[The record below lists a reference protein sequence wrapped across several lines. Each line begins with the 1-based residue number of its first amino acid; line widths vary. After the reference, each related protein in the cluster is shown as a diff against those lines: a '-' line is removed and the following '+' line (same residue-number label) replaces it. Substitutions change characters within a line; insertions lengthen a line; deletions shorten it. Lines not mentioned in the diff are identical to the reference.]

1 MNLSD
6 ITTQP
11 YILALF
17 KRDDGTRFL
26 LGLGAYEFKDSQQHF
41 IANTMVNDVVD
52 MQGTDGALLAGQVR
66 RASTQSFDGY
76 VGDGGVIKS
85 TVEQYRKDFIAYF
98 QKNHFYTVVYIF
110 ADGTAIQR
118 KRGYIIDSPEVKEL
132 YQMTPEYHVALN
144 FEDVNYYKYAE
155 NSDGDEIYSNTA
167 NITSK
172 ITTTGG
178 LVWSMSAV
186 PIAGEGTRFTLY
198 GTLAEENLQSVQ
210 LKGQTSQPTY
220 SGKNLVYTK
229 AGIDGGITFSYD
241 SSTGATTIT
250 GQQSYG
256 FSLSQQVETNLP
268 AGTYT
273 VSIDAPQEVII
284 GVGIY
289 DSSDNRT
296 AEEIAAG
303 QTSLTFTAIA
313 PIAKFETIVAGLD
326 SGTTYNLTFKLQ
338 LESGSVAT
346 TFEPYV
352 GGIASP
358 NPDYPQ
364 TIHTVS
370 GEQTITISGGNS
382 QSQSYTVNLGKNLFD
397 ISTQPT
403 WTVGNTTSSVS
414 DGIMTV
420 SGDYAVGILVDVTP
434 NTEYTISCITEII
447 TSGGS
452 ISGNIRVYSSKKV
465 WISNDN
471 TFNSGSNSQVY
482 LNFYAGGGSNGVVK
496 FSNIQ
501 LEKGSTATT
510 YAPYFTPIELCKI
523 GTYQD
528 YIYKSNGDW
537 YVHKEIGY
545 KAVATSDIYAVAT
558 QYTNVSYY
566 NFAKPSDYA
575 GYGNYKYY
583 PVTCSHAIFAGSPS
597 GGWDTADAI
606 SKGYTAA
613 GANWIWIGFTKG
625 TTLAQAQ
632 TALDGIYF
640 YYALATP
647 TDTQITDVD
656 LIADLEDL
664 LGADTY
670 SPSTAFGITA
680 TNNLPAWLSISAHSG
695 SGGVVWDNIGATW
708 EEGGE
713 GGDSFVTVDS
723 ITDVFP
729 TITIIGSAHNPKITN
744 ITTGQVLQYAGNV
757 ASGQKLV
764 IDVQQ
769 KTAKLSGTSVITN
782 VSGDWLYLKPG
793 MNRIAY
799 TIDNSTVNYATI
811 EWQEITG

>member
-85 TVEQYRKDFIAYF
+85 TIEQYRKDFIAYF

-132 YQMTPEYHVALN
+132 YQMAPEYHVALN

-178 LVWSMSAV
+178 LIWSNVSAV
-186 PIAGEGTRFTLY
+186 PITGEGTSFTLY

-210 LKGQTSQPTY
+210 LKGQTSQTTY
-220 SGKNLVYTK
+220 LGKNLVYTK
-229 AGIDGGITFSYD
+229 AGIDGGITFTYD
-241 SSTGATTIT
+241 SATGATTIT

-256 FSLSQQVETNLP
+256 FSLSQRVATNLP

-273 VSIDAPQEVII
+273 VSIDAPQAIII

-289 DSSDNRT
+289 DGSDNRT
-296 AEEIAAG
+296 AEEIPVG
-303 QTSLTFTAIA
+303 QTSLTFTALA

-338 LESGSVAT
+338 LESGSTAT
-346 TFEPYV
+346 PFEPYT

-358 NPDYPQ
+358 NPEFPQ
-364 TIHTVS
+364 TVQTVS
-370 GEQTITISGGNS
+370 GTQTITITDGDS
-382 QSQSYTVNLGKNLFD
+382 QTQTFSVRLGSL
-397 ISTQPT
+397 
-403 WTVGNTTSSVS
+403 
-414 DGIMTV
+414 
-420 SGDYAVGILVDVTP
+420 
-434 NTEYTISCITEII
+434 
-447 TSGGS
+447 
-452 ISGNIRVYSSKKV
+452 
-465 WISNDN
+465 
-471 TFNSGSNSQVY
+471 
-482 LNFYAGGGSNGVVK
+482 
-496 FSNIQ
+496 
-501 LEKGSTATT
+501 
-510 YAPYFTPIELCKI
+510 ELCKI

-528 YIYKSNGDW
+528 YIYKSGDDW
-537 YVHKEIGY
+537 YVHKETG
-545 KAVATSDIYAVAT
+545 KLDLSGTTSWWLSGVQTDDVTQVAVWVGAI
-558 QYTNVSYY
+558 
-566 NFAKPSDYA
+566 AKIDDESA
-575 GYGNYKYY
+575 GYSNILGVETLTEWGTRKPNFSVFSGNNYY
-583 PVTCSHAIFAGSPS
+583 VRVSSSLAT
-597 GGWDTADAI
+597 TAEQ
-606 SKGYTAA
+606 
-613 GANWIWIGFTKG
+613 W
-625 TTLAQAQ
+625 Q
-632 TALDGIYF
+632 TYLSTHTMLV
-640 YYALATP
+640 YYALATA
-647 TDTQITDVD
+647 TDTQITDAD
-656 LIADLEDL
+656 LISDLDDL

-670 SPSTAFGITA
+670 SPSTAFEITA
-680 TNNLPAWLSISAHSG
+680 TNNLPAWLSVSAHSG

-729 TITIIGSAHNPKITN
+729 TITIIGAAHNPKITN
-744 ITTGQVLQYAGNV
+744 ITTGQVLQYTGNV

-793 MNRIAY
+793 INRIVY
-799 TIDNSTVNYATI
+799 TIDNATVNYATI

>member
-110 ADGTAIQR
+110 SDGTAIQR

-155 NSDGDEIYSNTA
+155 NSNGDEIYSNTA

-178 LVWSMSAV
+178 LIWSNLSV
-186 PIAGEGTRFTLY
+186 IPITGEGTSFTLY

-210 LKGQTSQPTY
+210 LKGQTSQTTY

-256 FSLSQQVETNLP
+256 FSLSQKVETNLP

-273 VSIDAPQEVII
+273 VSIDAPQEII
-284 GVGIY
+284 VGIGIY

-296 AEEIAAG
+296 AEEIPAG

-338 LESGSVAT
+338 LESGSTAT
-346 TFEPYV
+346 SFEPYV
-352 GGIASP
+352 GGMASP
-358 NPDYPQ
+358 SPDYPQ
-364 TIHTVS
+364 TVHTVS
-370 GEQTITISGGNS
+370 GEQTITISDGNS
-382 QSQSYTVNLGKNLFD
+382 QSQSYTVDLG
-397 ISTQPT
+397 S
-403 WTVGNTTSSVS
+403 
-414 DGIMTV
+414 
-420 SGDYAVGILVDVTP
+420 
-434 NTEYTISCITEII
+434 
-447 TSGGS
+447 
-452 ISGNIRVYSSKKV
+452 
-465 WISNDN
+465 
-471 TFNSGSNSQVY
+471 
-482 LNFYAGGGSNGVVK
+482 
-496 FSNIQ
+496 
-501 LEKGSTATT
+501 
-510 YAPYFTPIELCKI
+510 IELCKI

-528 YIYKSNGDW
+528 YIYKSGDDW
-537 YVHKEIGY
+537 YVHKEIGKNTISSANVGY
-545 KAVATSDIYAVAT
+545 PQST
-558 QYTNVSYY
+558 YTNVQYAMFPKQADDVAYGTYPNTQTLVYSAATFKSTSSWDSANMIGAISGAAAGSYY
-566 NFAKPSDYA
+566 WVGFAKNTPL
-575 GYGNYKYY
+575 
-583 PVTCSHAIFAGSPS
+583 
-597 GGWDTADAI
+597 ADAR
-606 SKGYTAA
+606 A
-613 GANWIWIGFTKG
+613 
-625 TTLAQAQ
+625 
-632 TALDGIYF
+632 ALDNSVL
-640 YYALATP
+640 YYTLATP
-647 TDTQITDVD
+647 TDTQITDAD
-656 LIADLEDL
+656 LIADLDDL

-670 SPSTAFGITA
+670 SPSTAFGITT
-680 TNNLPAWLSISAHSG
+680 TNDLPAWLSVSAHSG

-729 TITIIGSAHNPKITN
+729 TITIIGPANNPKITN

-757 ASGQKLV
+757 ARGQKLV

-782 VSGDWLYLKPG
+782 VSGDWLYLKTG
-793 MNRIAY
+793 INRIAY
-799 TIDNSTVNYATI
+799 TIDNTTVNYATI

>member
-186 PIAGEGTRFTLY
+186 PITGEGTRFTLY

-229 AGIDGGITFSYD
+229 AGIDGGITFAYD
-241 SSTGATTIT
+241 SSTGTTTII

-256 FSLSQQVETNLP
+256 FSLSQKVETNLP

-273 VSIDAPQEVII
+273 VSIDAPQEIII

-289 DSSDNRT
+289 DGSDNRT

-338 LESGSVAT
+338 LESGSAAT
-346 TFEPYV
+346 TFEPYT
-352 GGIASP
+352 GGVASP

-364 TIHTVS
+364 TVHTVS
-370 GEQTITISGGNS
+370 GEQTIIISDGNG
-382 QSQSYTVNLGKNLFD
+382 QSQSYTVDLG
-397 ISTQPT
+397 S
-403 WTVGNTTSSVS
+403 
-414 DGIMTV
+414 
-420 SGDYAVGILVDVTP
+420 
-434 NTEYTISCITEII
+434 
-447 TSGGS
+447 
-452 ISGNIRVYSSKKV
+452 
-465 WISNDN
+465 
-471 TFNSGSNSQVY
+471 
-482 LNFYAGGGSNGVVK
+482 
-496 FSNIQ
+496 
-501 LEKGSTATT
+501 
-510 YAPYFTPIELCKI
+510 IELCKI

-528 YIYKSNGDW
+528 YIYKSGDDW
-537 YVHKEIGY
+537 YVHKETKKLNVSALSGWFYNSNTNFRTLTGVSDIKFPSSSDMVGDILCSDY
-545 KAVATSDIYAVAT
+545 SALSGNAAATSTY
-558 QYTNVSYY
+558 
-566 NFAKPSDYA
+566 DYGIALGGA
-575 GYGNYKYY
+575 GYVSIRNKNLTSLSELNTYLTNNQ
-583 PVTCSHAIFAGSPS
+583 V
-597 GGWDTADAI
+597 
-606 SKGYTAA
+606 
-613 GANWIWIGFTKG
+613 
-625 TTLAQAQ
+625 
-632 TALDGIYF
+632 
-640 YYALATP
+640 YAYVVLATA
-647 TDTQITDVD
+647 TDTQITDAD
-656 LIADLEDL
+656 LISNLNDL

-670 SPSTAFGITA
+670 SPSTAFEITT
-680 TNNLPAWLSISAHSG
+680 TNDLPAWLSVSAHSG

-729 TITIIGSAHNPKITN
+729 TITIIGPANNPKITN

-757 ASGQKLV
+757 ARGQKLV